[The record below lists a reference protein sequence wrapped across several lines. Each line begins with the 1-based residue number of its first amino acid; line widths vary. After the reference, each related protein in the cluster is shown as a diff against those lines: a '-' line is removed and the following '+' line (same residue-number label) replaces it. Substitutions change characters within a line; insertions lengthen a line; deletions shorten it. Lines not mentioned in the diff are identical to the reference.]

1 MKALVCEFCAQSR
14 LHPAMET
21 GKSERKRD
29 RLERKK
35 KSATSLMVSTLS
47 GVRKKSNGHSK
58 KRGVPSQMSQ
68 VSTFEKQSKKKK
80 KKKKN
85 ALVQLREEKEDLYSD
100 DSYVRKIEVG
110 GGVVSFE
117 NSEDQDEDQENGK
130 TDDHV
135 AKVESLEG
143 ERVGKQPKV
152 VDSLKSLRAAIA
164 AKSKEK
170 KDKQV
175 GEILRQ
181 KGFSSDDEEEM

>member
-1 MKALVCEFCAQSR
+1 
-14 LHPAMET
+14 MET
-21 GKSERKRD
+21 SNSERKRN

-35 KSATSLMVSTLS
+35 KSATSLKVSSLS
-47 GVRKKSNGHSK
+47 GVRKKSNGHIK

-80 KKKKN
+80 KKKKKN
-85 ALVQLREEKEDLYSD
+85 ALVQLREEEEDVFSD
-100 DSYVRKIEVG
+100 DGYVRKSEVG

-117 NSEDQDEDQENGK
+117 NSEDQDEDQENGN

>member
-1 MKALVCEFCAQSR
+1 
-14 LHPAMET
+14 MET

>member
-1 MKALVCEFCAQSR
+1 
-14 LHPAMET
+14 MET
-21 GKSERKRD
+21 SKSEMKRN

-35 KSATSLMVSTLS
+35 KSATSLKVSILS
-47 GVRKKSNGHSK
+47 GVRKKSNGHIK

-68 VSTFEKQSKKKK
+68 VSTFEKESKKKK

-85 ALVQLREEKEDLYSD
+85 ALVQLREEEEDAHSD
-100 DSYVRKIEVG
+100 DGYVRKSEVG

>member
-1 MKALVCEFCAQSR
+1 
-14 LHPAMET
+14 MET
-21 GKSERKRD
+21 SKSERKRN

-35 KSATSLMVSTLS
+35 KSATSLKVSTLS
-47 GVRKKSNGHSK
+47 GVRKKSNGQSK

-85 ALVQLREEKEDLYSD
+85 ALVQLREEEEDVYSD
-100 DSYVRKIEVG
+100 DGYVMKSEVG

-143 ERVGKQPKV
+143 ERVRKQPKV

>member
-1 MKALVCEFCAQSR
+1 
-14 LHPAMET
+14 MET
-21 GKSERKRD
+21 SISERSRD

-35 KSATSLMVSTLS
+35 KSATSLKVSTLS

-58 KRGVPSQMSQ
+58 KRGVTSQMSQ

-80 KKKKN
+80 KKKKKN
-85 ALVQLREEKEDLYSD
+85 ALVQLWEREEDVYSD
-100 DSYVRKIEVG
+100 GGYVRKSEVG

-130 TDDHV
+130 TDDDV

>member
-1 MKALVCEFCAQSR
+1 
-14 LHPAMET
+14 MET
-21 GKSERKRD
+21 SKSERKRN

-35 KSATSLMVSTLS
+35 KSATSLKVSILS
-47 GVRKKSNGHSK
+47 GVRKKSNGHIK

-68 VSTFEKQSKKKK
+68 VSTFEKESKKKKKK

-85 ALVQLREEKEDLYSD
+85 ALVQLREEEEDVHSD
-100 DSYVRKIEVG
+100 DGYVRKSEVG

>member
-1 MKALVCEFCAQSR
+1 
-14 LHPAMET
+14 MET
-21 GKSERKRD
+21 SKPERKRD

-35 KSATSLMVSTLS
+35 KSATSLKVSTRS
-47 GVRKKSNGHSK
+47 GVRKKSNGHGK
-58 KRGVPSQMSQ
+58 KRGVPSQMTQ

-80 KKKKN
+80 KKKKKKN
-85 ALVQLREEKEDLYSD
+85 ALVQLREEEEDVYSD
-100 DSYVRKIEVG
+100 DGYVRKSEVG
-110 GGVVSFE
+110 GGVVSF
-117 NSEDQDEDQENGK
+117 EDQDEDQENGK

-135 AKVESLEG
+135 AKDESLEG

-181 KGFSSDDEEEM
+181 KGFSSDDEEET

>member
-1 MKALVCEFCAQSR
+1 
-14 LHPAMET
+14 MET
-21 GKSERKRD
+21 SKSERKRD

-35 KSATSLMVSTLS
+35 KSATSLKVSTLS
-47 GVRKKSNGHSK
+47 GVRKKSHGHSK

-80 KKKKN
+80 KKKKKN
-85 ALVQLREEKEDLYSD
+85 ASVQLREEEEDVYSD
-100 DSYVRKIEVG
+100 DGYVRKSEVG
-110 GGVVSFE
+110 GGVVSF
-117 NSEDQDEDQENGK
+117 EDQDEDQENGK

-135 AKVESLEG
+135 AKAESLEG

>member
-1 MKALVCEFCAQSR
+1 V
-14 LHPAMET
+14 ET

-35 KSATSLMVSTLS
+35 KSATSLKVSSLS

-68 VSTFEKQSKKKK
+68 VSTFEKQSNKKKKKK

-85 ALVQLREEKEDLYSD
+85 ALVQLREEEEDVYSD
-100 DSYVRKIEVG
+100 DGYVRKSEVG

-130 TDDHV
+130 TKDHV

-143 ERVGKQPKV
+143 ERVRKQPKV

>member
-1 MKALVCEFCAQSR
+1 
-14 LHPAMET
+14 MET
-21 GKSERKRD
+21 SKSERKRD
-29 RLERKK
+29 RFERKK
-35 KSATSLMVSTLS
+35 KSATSLKVSTLS

-85 ALVQLREEKEDLYSD
+85 ALVQLREEEEDVYSD
-100 DSYVRKIEVG
+100 DGYVRKSEVG
-110 GGVVSFE
+110 GGVVSFD

-135 AKVESLEG
+135 AKVETLEG

-181 KGFSSDDEEEM
+181 KGFSSDDEEEI

>member
-1 MKALVCEFCAQSR
+1 
-14 LHPAMET
+14 MET

-35 KSATSLMVSTLS
+35 KSATSLNVSTLS
-47 GVRKKSNGHSK
+47 DARKKSNGHSK

-80 KKKKN
+80 KKKKKKN
-85 ALVQLREEKEDLYSD
+85 ALVQLREEDEDVYSD
-100 DSYVRKIEVG
+100 DGYVRKSEVG

-135 AKVESLEG
+135 AKVETLEG

>member
-1 MKALVCEFCAQSR
+1 
-14 LHPAMET
+14 MET
-21 GKSERKRD
+21 SKSERKRN

-35 KSATSLMVSTLS
+35 KSATSLKVSILS
-47 GVRKKSNGHSK
+47 GVRKKSNGHIK

-68 VSTFEKQSKKKK
+68 VSTFEKESKKKK

-85 ALVQLREEKEDLYSD
+85 ALVQLREEEEDVHSD
-100 DSYVRKIEVG
+100 DGYVRKSEVG

>member
-1 MKALVCEFCAQSR
+1 
-14 LHPAMET
+14 MET
-21 GKSERKRD
+21 SKSERKRN

-35 KSATSLMVSTLS
+35 KSATSLKVSTLS
-47 GVRKKSNGHSK
+47 GVRKKSNGHIK

-80 KKKKN
+80 KKN
-85 ALVQLREEKEDLYSD
+85 ALVQLREEEEDVYSD
-100 DSYVRKIEVG
+100 DGYVRKSEVG